1 MPKRVRY
8 FVIKRL
14 VSQKSSVRSIPTG
27 YFIVKGRY
35 EKNYREGKL
44 S

>member
-8 FVIKRL
+8 FVKKRL

-27 YFIVKGRY
+27 YLY
-35 EKNYREGKL
+35 GKRSL
-44 S
+44 